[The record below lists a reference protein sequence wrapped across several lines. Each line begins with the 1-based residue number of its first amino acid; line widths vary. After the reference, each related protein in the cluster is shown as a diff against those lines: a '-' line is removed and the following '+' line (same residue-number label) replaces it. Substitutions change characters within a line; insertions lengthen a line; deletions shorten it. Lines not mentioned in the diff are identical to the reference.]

1 MTLNQIANNLG
12 YELKESKFL
21 YKKEV
26 YKDGIKIGD
35 FNASDFVIYLK
46 ERGEI

>member
-1 MTLNQIANNLG
+1 MTLNQIADKLG

-26 YKDGIKIGD
+26 YKGGVKIGD
-35 FNASDFVIYLK
+35 FNANEFKIYLK
-46 ERGEI
+46 ESREI